1 MKFIKW
7 KTLII
12 SCLICLS
19 PIILGIVLYENIPEN
34 MAVHFN
40 FYNEPDNFVS
50 KGFAVFGIPL
60 LMTFIQIFCCIIND
74 IKVYKHIKYLKFE
87 HIPKWI
93 IPITSIILQTAI
105 LGYGLGWNIDMRK
118 VAALIVGAIFLVL
131 GIYIPK
137 LDRIKNFSV
146 DAEKALKINKFIGY
160 EMVIMGILMLIT
172 IFLPP
177 ITTVI
182 WLFLLIPYT
191 IISVIYGTKVNRNK
205 E

>member
-19 PIILGIVLYENIPEN
+19 PIILGIVLYENLPES

-74 IKVYKHIKYLKFE
+74 IKVYKHIEYLKFE

-93 IPITSIILQTAI
+93 IPITSIILQTSI

-118 VAALIVGAIFLVL
+118 VASLIVGAIFLVL

-137 LDRIKNFSV
+137 LDRIKNFSI

-177 ITTVI
+177 ITTVL